1 MKLFNLIIYILFFLY
16 FSFANSKEITFSGLK
31 KLNKQDIDAL
41 VSIDLSKMDYSL
53 DEINI
58 LITELFNSELIT
70 DVNLKILED
79 EYLIIIEEAM

>member
-41 VSIDLSKMDYSL
+41 VSI
-53 DEINI
+53 
-58 LITELFNSELIT
+58 
-70 DVNLKILED
+70 
-79 EYLIIIEEAM
+79 